1 MPLSFLIL
9 GEYMKLNK
17 KEFLTELKSNRI
29 DVNMST
35 YMENAFSFSDA
46 FGTKYNYSSAKE
58 MKARLELII
67 KESLEQ
73 WSYEQGYWISS
84 KVESKT
90 ASVIEKA
97 PEVIKVKEEE
107 EEEEVKE
114 VVIETN
120 TSNKAVDWDWI
131 NTLKN
136 TKEDKKALD
145 EYAEDDHS
153 IKLKRTMS
161 LENMI
166 KDFKEKLGE

>member
-1 MPLSFLIL
+1 
-9 GEYMKLNK
+9 MKLNK

-73 WSYEQGYWISS
+73 WSYEQGYWMSS
-84 KVESKT
+84 KVAPKT
-90 ASVIEKA
+90 VSVIEKA
-97 PEVIKVKEEE
+97 PEVISVK
-107 EEEEVKE
+107 EEVKE
-114 VVIETN
+114 VVQETS
-120 TSNKAVDWDWI
+120 TSTKSVDWDWI

-145 EYAEDDHS
+145 EYAEADHD

>member
-1 MPLSFLIL
+1 
-9 GEYMKLNK
+9 MKFTK

-73 WSYEQGYWISS
+73 WSYEQGYWMSS
-84 KVESKT
+84 KVAPQT
-90 ASVIEKA
+90 TTVTEKA
-97 PEVIKVKEEE
+97 PEVIKVE

-114 VVIETN
+114 EVSEIN
-120 TSNKAVDWDWI
+120 TPTKSVDWDWI

-145 EYAEDDHS
+145 EYADADHN

>member
-1 MPLSFLIL
+1 
-9 GEYMKLNK
+9 
-17 KEFLTELKSNRI
+17 
-29 DVNMST
+29 
-35 YMENAFSFSDA
+35 MENAFSFSDS
-46 FGTKYNYSSAKE
+46 FGTKYHYSSAKE

-73 WSYEQGYWISS
+73 WSYEQGYWMSS
-84 KVESKT
+84 KVAPKA

-97 PEVIKVKEEE
+97 PEVIKVKEE
-107 EEEEVKE
+107 VKE
-114 VVIETN
+114 VAQEIN
-120 TSNKAVDWDWI
+120 TSTKSVDWDWI

-145 EYAEDDHS
+145 EYADADHS

>member
-1 MPLSFLIL
+1 
-9 GEYMKLNK
+9 MKLNK

-73 WSYEQGYWISS
+73 WSYEQGYWISGSISS
-84 KVESKT
+84 KPEP
-90 ASVIEKA
+90 ILEKVSEA
-97 PEVIKVKEEE
+97 PEVK
-107 EEEEVKE
+107 EEVKE
-114 VVIETN
+114 VVQEVN
-120 TSNKAVDWDWI
+120 TPTKSVDWDWI

-145 EYAEDDHS
+145 EYADADHS